1 MKPTGDGVEKSA
13 ANAPFES
20 VIMAIFR
27 SAKMKSNDKVGC
39 NDETNSNNMFGRTG
53 AHSQVSIV
61 QMATSSS
68 PKITSDDKVDNC
80 CQANSQIRVERIGA
94 CAQF

>member
-1 MKPTGDGVEKSA
+1 MKPTGDGIKKSA
-13 ANAPFES
+13 AHPHFAS
-20 VIMAIFR
+20 VIMAISR
-27 SAKMKSNDKVGC
+27 SAKIKSNDKVGR
-39 NDETNSNNMFGRTG
+39 NDEANSNNMFGSTG

-80 CQANSQIRVERIGA
+80 CQANSHRRVERIGA